1 MAWAGAE
8 AVAGAAVEDGG
19 RPSVQEAHYM
29 SLARASK
36 LSVTKH
42 VNARNS
48 DRAYNYIYYTLPLP
62 VLIGWHVS
70 PHLKTT
76 CIRTMVTRDY
86 R

>member
-70 PHLKTT
+70 PHLKL
-76 CIRTMVTRDY
+76 RAYVPW
-86 R
+86 